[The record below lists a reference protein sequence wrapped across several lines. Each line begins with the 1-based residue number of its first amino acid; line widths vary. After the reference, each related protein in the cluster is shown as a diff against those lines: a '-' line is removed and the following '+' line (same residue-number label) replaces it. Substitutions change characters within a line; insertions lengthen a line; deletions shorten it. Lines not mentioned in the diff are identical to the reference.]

1 MIRPKPH
8 RQVGLFHLPILNCAM
23 TSESDHLNPF
33 LFEQIDEKQDMALIY
48 EENELSYEVDQSN
61 LSVGYQERV
70 IRKSKTVPNKVPVL
84 VI

>member
-1 MIRPKPH
+1 MNDEFARI
-8 RQVGLFHLPILNCAM
+8 
-23 TSESDHLNPF
+23 DPF
-33 LFEQIDEKQDMALIY
+33 LLEQIDEKQDMALIY
-48 EENELSYEVDQSN
+48 SENELSYEVDQSS

>member
-1 MIRPKPH
+1 
-8 RQVGLFHLPILNCAM
+8 M
-23 TSESDHLNPF
+23 TDEFARIDPF
-33 LFEQIDEKQDMALIY
+33 LLEQIDEKQDMALIY
-48 EENELSYEVDQSN
+48 PENELSYEVDQSS

>member
-1 MIRPKPH
+1 MP
-8 RQVGLFHLPILNCAM
+8 Q
-23 TSESDHLNPF
+23 SD
-33 LFEQIDEKQDMALIY
+33 EMQDMSLICP
-48 EENELSYEVDQSN
+48 ENELSYEVDQSS

>member
-1 MIRPKPH
+1 MNDEFARI
-8 RQVGLFHLPILNCAM
+8 
-23 TSESDHLNPF
+23 DPF
-33 LFEQIDEKQDMALIY
+33 LLEQIDEKQDMALIY
-48 EENELSYEVDQSN
+48 PENELSYEVDQSS

>member
-1 MIRPKPH
+1 
-8 RQVGLFHLPILNCAM
+8 M
-23 TSESDHLNPF
+23 TSESAHLDPF
-33 LFEQIDEKQDMALIY
+33 LFEQIDEMQDMSLIY

>member
-1 MIRPKPH
+1 
-8 RQVGLFHLPILNCAM
+8 VGLFHLPIFNCAM
-23 TSESDHLNPF
+23 TSEFAHLDPF
-33 LFEQIDEKQDMALIY
+33 LMPQSDELQDMSLIY

>member
-1 MIRPKPH
+1 M
-8 RQVGLFHLPILNCAM
+8 N
-23 TSESDHLNPF
+23 SEFARIDPF
-33 LFEQIDEKQDMALIY
+33 LLEQIDEKQDMSLIY
-48 EENELSYEVDQSN
+48 PENELSYEVDQSS

>member
-1 MIRPKPH
+1 
-8 RQVGLFHLPILNCAM
+8 M
-23 TSESDHLNPF
+23 TDEFSRLDPF
-33 LFEQIDEKQDMALIY
+33 LLEQIDEKQDMALIY
-48 EENELSYEVDQSN
+48 AENELSYEVDQSN

>member
-1 MIRPKPH
+1 MNDEFARI
-8 RQVGLFHLPILNCAM
+8 
-23 TSESDHLNPF
+23 DPF
-33 LFEQIDEKQDMALIY
+33 LLEQIDQKQDMALIY
-48 EENELSYEVDQSN
+48 PENELSYEVDQSS